1 MKPCKVDGCGRVLW
15 AAGYCSKHYNRLRTT
30 GTLEDGPRARLPLSV
45 RLWKNIQKRGPD
57 DCWLWVGATRTTGYG
72 SINLGGRSKGSAL
85 AHRVV
90 WEQLHGPIPKNRDHH
105 GKVVMHTCD
114 QRLCCN
120 PRHLRLGSQAENVK
134 DMDKKGRRVSAPPKG
149 SSHWNAKLSA
159 KQIVEIR
166 SMSGSN
172 AEIAKKFGVTRQ
184 NISIVR
190 KGKGWRQID

>member
-1 MKPCKVDGCGRVLW
+1 
-15 AAGYCSKHYNRLRTT
+15 
-30 GTLEDGPRARLPLSV
+30 
-45 RLWKNIQKRGPD
+45 
-57 DCWLWVGATRTTGYG
+57 
-72 SINLGGRSKGSAL
+72 
-85 AHRVV
+85 
-90 WEQLHGPIPKNRDHH
+90 
-105 GKVVMHTCD
+105 
-114 QRLCCN
+114 
-120 PRHLRLGSQAENVK
+120 
-134 DMDKKGRRVSAPPKG
+134 MDKKGRRVSAPPKG